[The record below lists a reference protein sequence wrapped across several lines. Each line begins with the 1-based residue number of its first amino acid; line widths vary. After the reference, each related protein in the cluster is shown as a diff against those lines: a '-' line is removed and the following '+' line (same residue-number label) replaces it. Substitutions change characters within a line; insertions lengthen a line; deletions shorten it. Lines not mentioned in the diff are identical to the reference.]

1 MVRRRPTGKRP
12 STARSGSGT
21 RSHRALAVD
30 AQEADPGALLH
41 HYRHLLQWRRTQPA
55 LVDGDL
61 TLLPV
66 DAQVLAFVRTH
77 GDERLLCAFNLS
89 TEPATLAL
97 PAGDQVDAQ
106 STLSFDPYGVRF
118 ARLTRV

>member
-1 MVRRRPTGKRP
+1 MTSDRAG
-12 STARSGSGT
+12 SGSS
-21 RSHRALAVD
+21 R
-30 AQEADPGALLH
+30 PGPPGVN
-41 HYRHLLQWRRTQPA
+41 T
-55 LVDGDL
+55 
-61 TLLPV
+61 V